1 MQMIPCSRGVRPARL
16 RLPLLAAVLLAA
28 WPAWGQ
34 APAGTIPAF
43 AVEVTLS
50 PRAAAQLQAASEG
63 IVVSASYYGNATRA
77 ARRRANPM
85 GQINLAARN
94 VAIPGRGGTARFPA
108 IPVSPALLDGIVNRR
123 PEVLVN
129 VFSARRSGPDN
140 LLDCGIFQD
149 APEVAAAAP
158 VGIAC
163 KLIGEP

>member
-1 MQMIPCSRGVRPARL
+1 MG
-16 RLPLLAAVLLAA
+16 
-28 WPAWGQ
+28 
-34 APAGTIPAF
+34 AGAGGAIPAF

-50 PRAAAQLQAASEG
+50 PRAAARLQAASEG

-85 GQINLAARN
+85 GQINLAARD

-108 IPVSPALLDGIVNRR
+108 IPVSPALLNGIVNRR

-149 APEVAAAAP
+149 RRRSGGGAGRDRLQADRRTLIPEPRSVNPGRPTAAAP
-158 VGIAC
+158 PPATG
-163 KLIGEP
+163 